1 MNKMRRET
9 AGHLTPEAINAEQ
22 IPGME
27 KRRYLTEL
35 PEAIAPGLMLVHNHF
50 RPARLGSPGFRA
62 WLQEP
67 GNNLLGCDCGWAP
80 ELGWHY
86 TVMNRS

>member
-1 MNKMRRET
+1 MRHT
-9 AGHLTPEAINAEQ
+9 DGWGHDRHDVLRLISMTPRPLI
-22 IPGME
+22 
-27 KRRYLTEL
+27 YLTEL

-80 ELGWHY
+80 ELGRHY
-86 TVMNRS
+86 TVRHWSDD